1 MYRTVKGFF
10 IMGVLVGCRQALAKK
25 GSEAT

>member
-1 MYRTVKGFF
+1 MYRAVKGFF
-10 IMGVLVGCRQALAKK
+10 IMGVLAGYRQALAEK